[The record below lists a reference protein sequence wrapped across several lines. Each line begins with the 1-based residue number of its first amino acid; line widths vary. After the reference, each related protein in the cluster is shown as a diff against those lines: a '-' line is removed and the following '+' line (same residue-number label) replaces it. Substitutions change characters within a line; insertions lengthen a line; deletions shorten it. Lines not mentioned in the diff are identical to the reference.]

1 MVCTLLFYNWI
12 GHGLQSGPLLA
23 FSLWLSGFKIKTG
36 FGFLIKKIRGRI
48 FFNFFKK
55 SKNEYVRPKV
65 MFLLI
70 VVKTQWLSDNSNM

>member
-55 SKNEYVRPKV
+55 SKNELVLTTKTDVFGDFSKR
-65 MFLLI
+65 LI
-70 VVKTQWLSDNSNM
+70 VFQ